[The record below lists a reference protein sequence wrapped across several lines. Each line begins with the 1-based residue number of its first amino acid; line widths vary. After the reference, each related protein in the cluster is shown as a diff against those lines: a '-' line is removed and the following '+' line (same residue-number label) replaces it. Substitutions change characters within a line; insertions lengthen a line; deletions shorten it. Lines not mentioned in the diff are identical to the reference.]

1 VIITIK
7 PAPGIVLHNPGNFMR
22 PISEEG
28 TQVEDNAYWRRRI
41 ADGDAV
47 IVEAASP
54 APAPPAAPALPAA
67 PHAAPAAQPIPA
79 TDAVLPRSGA

>member
-1 VIITIK
+1 MIITIK
-7 PAPGIVLHNPGNFMR
+7 PSPGIVLHNPGNYMR

-47 IVEAASP
+47 IVPEPSQPAPVTPA
-54 APAPPAAPALPAA
+54 APAPPPIAAT
-67 PHAAPAAQPIPA
+67 QQIPA
-79 TDAVLPRSGA
+79 TDTVPPKAGA

>member
-1 VIITIK
+1 MIITIK

-47 IVEAASP
+47 IVTEPSASAP
-54 APAPPAAPALPAA
+54 IAPAVQGAPAIQAA
-67 PHAAPAAQPIPA
+67 TIPA
-79 TDAVLPRSGA
+79 TDVVANKSGA